1 MSSSKWQWIKV
12 LDTTLWTHQ
21 FFQIFA
27 LRESNM
33 AMENILFI
41 GDYPSETPISSGF
54 PASRVWLPQGTHSC
68 WWISHSFWQ
77 VILSFV
83 TKIIPL
89 EFYTLK
95 AYPNIFTHHIPNW
108 ETVLEYIYSIRDRDS
123 MGYQCWI
130 YASHL
135 TQSYPHPSNHDSH
148 AQFCPSTFW
157 NSSYLSQKVFK
168 KNESWCS
175 WLKDHF
181 QPQSQDLNP

>member
-1 MSSSKWQWIKV
+1 MWWIVRCAFWALATGKGSVDTRCLKHFFGGQMSSSKWQWVKV

-41 GDYPSETPISSGF
+41 GDYRSETPISSGF

-83 TKIIPL
+83 TKIIQL

-108 ETVLEYIYSIRDRDS
+108 EAVLEYIYSIR
-123 MGYQCWI
+123 
-130 YASHL
+130 
-135 TQSYPHPSNHDSH
+135 
-148 AQFCPSTFW
+148 
-157 NSSYLSQKVFK
+157 
-168 KNESWCS
+168 
-175 WLKDHF
+175 
-181 QPQSQDLNP
+181 